1 MKYLFILLSTTLLSA
16 CTDTNTQSQ
25 SSENDTSSA
34 NNSTVY
40 SEKATTKRW
49 YSTTDVQMGKKVF
62 LANCAA
68 CHGDQAQGLVKDWKQ
83 TLDNGKYPA
92 PPLNGSAHAW
102 HHPLKILNRTI
113 VYGGIP
119 LGGTMPGFEDKLSQ
133 TERLQAIAYFQNFW
147 SDEIYQ
153 AWLNRGGLK

>member
-62 LANCAA
+62 LANCT
-68 CHGDQAQGLVKDWKQ
+68 G
-83 TLDNGKYPA
+83 
-92 PPLNGSAHAW
+92 
-102 HHPLKILNRTI
+102 
-113 VYGGIP
+113 
-119 LGGTMPGFEDKLSQ
+119 
-133 TERLQAIAYFQNFW
+133 QAI
-147 SDEIYQ
+147 SDTSR
-153 AWLNRGGLK
+153 L

>member
-68 CHGDQAQGLVKDWKQ
+68 CHGDQAQGLVKIGNKLWIMANTQ
-83 TLDNGKYPA
+83 
-92 PPLNGSAHAW
+92 
-102 HHPLKILNRTI
+102 HHL
-113 VYGGIP
+113 
-119 LGGTMPGFEDKLSQ
+119 
-133 TERLQAIAYFQNFW
+133 
-147 SDEIYQ
+147 
-153 AWLNRGGLK
+153 